1 MKNATLLAGLT
12 VVATVAVGLGACS
25 NAVKAPK
32 YERNPN
38 PRQKY
43 VVTAKVAGAPGP
55 FRDAVAG
62 VQYRIGPD
70 RACMPPAEPIS
81 GTFPTPS
88 RAQVEAKVRKVSG
101 AEFEFDVYLDAM
113 LAKDYFGR
121 GVCNWEVE
129 IASLS
134 FRPTGAERERKFDV
148 SLGES
153 DLKGGRPLVL
163 YARREMY
170 AVPFEESYDAFET
183 AIEKEHAQA
192 RYGSDPSKFF
202 AITLSAR
209 ESGHDY

>member
-1 MKNATLLAGLT
+1 MKTAILLAGLT
-12 VVATVAVGLGACS
+12 VVAATALGLSACS
-25 NAVKAPK
+25 NAVKDPK
-32 YERNPN
+32 YERNPD
-38 PRQKY
+38 PKRKY
-43 VVTAKVAGAPGP
+43 VVTAKVDGAPGP

-81 GTFPTPS
+81 GTFPTQS
-88 RAQVEAKVRKVSG
+88 RAQVEAKVRKESG
-101 AEFEFDVYLDAM
+101 SEFEFDVYLDAM

-121 GVCNWEVE
+121 GVCNWQVE

-134 FRPTGAERERKFDV
+134 LRPTGAESERKFDV
-148 SLGES
+148 SFSGSALEA
-153 DLKGGRPLVL
+153 GRPLVL

-170 AVPFEESYDAFET
+170 AVPFEDSYDAFET

-202 AITLSAR
+202 TITLSAR